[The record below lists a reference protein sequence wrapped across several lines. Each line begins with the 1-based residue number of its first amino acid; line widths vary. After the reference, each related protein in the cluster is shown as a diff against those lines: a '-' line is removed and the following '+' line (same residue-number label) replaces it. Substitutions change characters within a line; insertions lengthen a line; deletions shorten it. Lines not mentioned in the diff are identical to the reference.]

1 MDSDRRKKVLLVYGG
16 RLLWPWAFLKET
28 ADVDYR
34 ATRTAPTPA
43 LLREFGP
50 HVIAGLGFE
59 KGSARHSITGE
70 LMDACEH
77 LEFIQVFTIGYD
89 TVDVAAASQRGI
101 MVANLGG
108 VGISSQSVAEL
119 AWAHILALARRIPQ
133 VDAEMRSG
141 ALMTSGRFGA
151 TDGEDLA
158 FYRGGPV
165 LSGKTLG
172 IIGLGKIGKRS
183 ALIGR
188 LGFNMKVIACDP
200 YVPTTDAEMIGV
212 HLVGLDTVLAESDVI
227 TIHASLTDETRG
239 MIGER
244 EIGRL
249 KSSAIIVN
257 AARGEIVDAPALA
270 RAVEEGRIYGA
281 GIDTWPVEPPDPS
294 APWVRTLAMS
304 RRTSLSC
311 HIGSLHEA
319 MIERHK
325 PVWRISRDT
334 AGASGRCGS

>member
-1 MDSDRRKKVLLVYGG
+1 MKKRVLLVYAG
-16 RLLWPWAFLKET
+16 RLLWPWEFLKDV

-34 ATRTAPTPA
+34 TARLTLTPA
-43 LLREFGP
+43 LLRELDP

-59 KGSARHSITGE
+59 KVRGRHSITGE
-70 LMDACEH
+70 LMEACEH

-89 TVDVAAASQRGI
+89 TVDAAAARRRGVT
-101 MVANLGG
+101 VANLGG

-141 ALMTSGRFGA
+141 ALMTSARFGA

-165 LSGKTLG
+165 LSRKTLG
-172 IIGLGKIGKRS
+172 VVGLGKIGKRA

-188 LGFNMKVIACDP
+188 LGFNMTVIAYDP

-212 HLVGLDTVLAESDVI
+212 RLVSLDALLRESDVI
-227 TIHASLTDETRG
+227 TIHAALTDETRG

-244 EIGRL
+244 EIGLL
-249 KSSAIIVN
+249 KPSAILVN
-257 AARGEIVDAPALA
+257 AARGEIVDTPALA

-281 GIDTWPVEPPDPS
+281 GIDVWPVEPPDPRER
-294 APWVRTLAMS
+294 WVQSLTAS

-319 MIERHK
+319 MIERH
-325 PVWRISRDT
+325 R
-334 AGASGRCGS
+334 AGLENIARHCRGERPLWIVNAA